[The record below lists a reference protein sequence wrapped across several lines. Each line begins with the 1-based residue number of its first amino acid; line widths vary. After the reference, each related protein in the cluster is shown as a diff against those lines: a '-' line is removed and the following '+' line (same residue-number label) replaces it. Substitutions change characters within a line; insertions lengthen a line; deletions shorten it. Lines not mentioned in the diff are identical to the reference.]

1 MIRVTHLNGKAF
13 VVNAELVKYV
23 EEMPDTVVTMRDGER
38 IVVRES
44 AQEVVALAIDYG
56 RKVRGLAGVA

>member
-1 MIRVTHLNGKAF
+1 MIRVTHLSGKPF
-13 VVNAELVKYV
+13 IVNAELVKYI

-44 AQEVVALAIDYG
+44 AQEVVARAVDYG
-56 RKVRGLAGVA
+56 RKVRGLSGAV

>member
-44 AQEVVALAIDYG
+44 AQEVIALAIDYG
-56 RKVRGLAGVA
+56 RKVRGLSGVV

>member
-1 MIRVTHLNGKAF
+1 MIRVTHLNGKPF
-13 VVNAELVKYV
+13 IMNAELVKYV

-44 AQEVVALAIDYG
+44 AQEVVARAVDYG
-56 RKVRGLAGVA
+56 MKVRGLAGVV